1 MPLQK
6 LFVYLGKKNMG
17 LTIHY
22 RGNLKSAELL
32 PDLINEIVDIVKIYD
47 WKYDIF
53 EKEYP
58 DNKFYEESFN
68 DAYGIVFSPPKCEPV
83 YLTFLSDGKMAN
95 PFYLKYYKE
104 DKENGKKMTYWV
116 FTKTQYAGIEVH
128 KVIIQLFRYISKKYL
143 VDFEMMDEGRYW
155 ETNDVQVL
163 QESFA
168 RYNFIMDKFAEAL
181 DSFTEIENDDN
192 DPESMIN
199 KLIDYLK
206 NKFGDQGFDFKI
218 ISPDDQE

>member
-1 MPLQK
+1 
-6 LFVYLGKKNMG
+6 MG

-22 RGNLKSAELL
+22 RGKLKSADLL
-32 PDLINEIVDIVKIYD
+32 PALIDEVVDIVKIYD
-47 WKYDIF
+47 WRYDIF

-58 DNKFYEESFN
+58 DNKFYEESFD
-68 DAYGIVFSPPKCEPV
+68 DAYGIIFSPPKCEPV
-83 YLTFLSDGKMAN
+83 YLTFLSDGKIAS
-95 PFYLKYYKE
+95 PFLLKYDKE
-104 DKENGKKMTYWV
+104 DKEKGKELTYWV

-143 VDFEMMDEGRYW
+143 VDFEMIDEGKYW
-155 ETNDVQVL
+155 ETNDEQVL

-181 DSFTEIENDDN
+181 DSFTEKENEN
-192 DPESMIN
+192 ENTDPESMIQR
-199 KLIDYLK
+199 LIEYIK

-218 ISPDDQE
+218 ISPDDPE

>member
-1 MPLQK
+1 
-6 LFVYLGKKNMG
+6 MG

-22 RGNLKSAELL
+22 KGKLKSAELL

-53 EKEYP
+53 EKEYS
-58 DNKFYEESFN
+58 DNNFYEESFD
-68 DAYGIVFSPPKCEPV
+68 DAYGIIFTPPGCEPV
-83 YLTFLSDGKMAN
+83 CLTFLSDGKMAN
-95 PFYLKYYKE
+95 PFLFKYHKE
-104 DKENGKKMTYWV
+104 DKENGKERTYWV

-128 KVIIQLFRYISKKYL
+128 KVMIQLFRYISKKYL
-143 VDFEMMDEGRYW
+143 VDFEMVDEGRYW

-163 QESFA
+163 QESFD

-218 ISPDDQE
+218 ISPDDPE

>member
-1 MPLQK
+1 MCLIYISEK
-6 LFVYLGKKNMG
+6 DVHLKKNMG

-22 RGNLKSAELL
+22 KGKLKSAELL
-32 PDLINEIVDIVKIYD
+32 PDLINEIVDIVNIYD

-58 DNKFYEESFN
+58 DNNFYKESFD
-68 DAYGIVFSPPKCEPV
+68 DAYGVIFSPPKCEPV

-95 PFYLKYYKE
+95 PFFLKYYKE
-104 DKENGKKMTYWV
+104 DKEESKERKYWV
-116 FTKTQYAGIEVH
+116 STKTQYAGIEVH

-143 VDFEMMDEGRYW
+143 VDFEMSDEGRYW

-163 QESFA
+163 QESFN
-168 RYNFIMDKFAEAL
+168 RYNFIMDQFAEAM
-181 DSFTEIENDDN
+181 DSFTENDKN
-192 DPESMIN
+192 NPESMIN

-206 NKFGDQGFDFKI
+206 NKFGDHGFDIKI
-218 ISPDDQE
+218 ISPDDTE

>member
-1 MPLQK
+1 
-6 LFVYLGKKNMG
+6 MG

-32 PDLINEIVDIVKIYD
+32 PDLINEITDIVKIYD

-58 DNKFYEESFN
+58 DNKFHEESFD

-95 PFYLKYYKE
+95 PFMFEHIKNMTEE
-104 DKENGKKMTYWV
+104 DKFWKWRFWL
-116 FTKTQYAGIEVH
+116 FTKTQYAGMEVH

-143 VDFEMMDEGRYW
+143 VDFEMMDEGKYW
-155 ETNDVQVL
+155 ETNDEQVL
-163 QESFA
+163 QESFD
-168 RYNFIMDKFAEAL
+168 RYNFIMDQFAEAL
-181 DSFTEIENDDN
+181 DSFTKKKNDTN

-218 ISPDDQE
+218 ISPDDPE